1 MEEELMS
8 EQKKKLK
15 FYDFRHFPM
24 DLGRMGLAV
33 VPLIYPARIKTPTGE
48 KYRGRV
54 RGGALIA
61 ANHNSFLDPLVLF
74 LTFWYRRVY
83 FLAGEL
89 VMTGSLKSKLM
100 AGMGAIKIDRNI
112 ADMEA
117 VRRCVSLLKEGHVIG
132 IFPQGQIAKTEE
144 VADVK
149 HGAVLMALQA
159 GVPIVPMYIAPQE
172 KWYHRR
178 NVVIGDPIDPR
189 ALCTRKIP
197 STADI
202 QNISQVLITEMN
214 RCSPKK
220 EAVK

>member
-1 MEEELMS
+1 MS
-8 EQKKKLK
+8 EKRNKAKL
-15 FYDFRHFPM
+15 FDIRHFPM
-24 DLGRMGLAV
+24 DLGRAGLSI
-33 VPLIYPARIKTPTGE
+33 VPLLYPAKVKTPTGE
-48 KYRGRV
+48 KYRGKIW
-54 RGGALIA
+54 GGALVA
-61 ANHNSFLDPLVLF
+61 ANHNSFLDPLVLYI
-74 LTFWYRRVY
+74 TFWYRRFF

-89 VMTGSLKSKLM
+89 VMDGTLKSKLM

-117 VRRCVSLLKEGHVIG
+117 IRRCVSLLKEGHMIG
-132 IFPQGQIAKTEE
+132 IFPQGQITRTQG

-159 GVPIVPMYIAPQE
+159 GVPIVPMYIQPQE

-178 NVVIGDPIDPR
+178 SVVIGEPIDPK
-189 ALCTRKIP
+189 ALCTKKIP

-202 QNISQVLITEMN
+202 QNISNILAAEMN
-214 RCSPKK
+214 RCNPNQ